1 MKKIKDSALNT
12 CSFLQLVHCVFY
24 AIPNKFRDEIMK
36 ECGISIPTYYRRVR
50 HDGPKCSNAEKDKI
64 AQIAIDNLKAAISEC
79 EALISKRKQ
88 LN

>member
-1 MKKIKDSALNT
+1 MKKVKESALNA
-12 CSFLQLVHCVFY
+12 CSFLQSVHCVFY
-24 AIPNKFRDEIMK
+24 AIPNKFRDEITK

-64 AQIAIDNLKAAISEC
+64 AQIAIEKLKAAISEC
-79 EALISKRKQ
+79 EVLISKRKQ